1 MDFPYSVPYP
11 NAFLENNW
19 EYRIRI
25 QTKNY
30 TFAKAISNTTNR
42 TSIMKD
48 FLKYTL
54 ATIVGLL
61 ACMIIVSI
69 ISVVSII
76 GIAASSSPTTTV
88 SENSLFKLELKGEV
102 TERLV
107 DNPFAS
113 LMSEE
118 QTALGLNEI
127 LSSIQKAAENE
138 YIKGIYLEAGGIMAS
153 PASTEEIRNAL
164 VRFKQAGKFVVAYGD
179 NYTESDYYI
188 CSVADKIILNPQG
201 MVDWH
206 GLASQ
211 TIYFKDLLAQLGID
225 MEVFKVGTYKSAV
238 EPYTSMEMSD
248 ENREQITAYITSI
261 WGNMVDGVSLS
272 RGISAQQLNAY
283 ADRYIAF
290 EGAEASLTAGLVD
303 TLLYMDGVKAYLKEK
318 MEVEEDERLAILSL
332 DEVKNIQKNVPLD
345 KSGNIIA
352 MYYAEGQIVDV
363 PSTGMTTA
371 PEIVGEKVSMDLR
384 KLRDDETVKAVIL
397 RVNSPGGSA
406 FASEQIWNEVVKLKE
421 KKPVI
426 VSMGDYAASG
436 GYYISCAADTIIAQP
451 NTITGSIGIFGM
463 FPNPHKLIN
472 DKLKLNVET
481 VKTNKLADFGS
492 MSRPFNADE
501 RAIMQRYINQGYA
514 TFVKRCADG
523 RGMSTSD
530 IEAVA
535 QGRVWTGEMA
545 MELGLVDL
553 LGDIET
559 AKEIAAEKAGIDS
572 YTLLSYPE
580 EQGVFAML
588 MDQAKESYIETR
600 IGKVAGQFKDE
611 INLIYNLENMSN
623 LQARLPFFIHLTN

>member
-1 MDFPYSVPYP
+1 
-11 NAFLENNW
+11 
-19 EYRIRI
+19 
-25 QTKNY
+25 
-30 TFAKAISNTTNR
+30 
-42 TSIMKD
+42 
-48 FLKYTL
+48 
-54 ATIVGLL
+54 
-61 ACMIIVSI
+61 
-69 ISVVSII
+69 
-76 GIAASSSPTTTV
+76 
-88 SENSLFKLELKGEV
+88 
-102 TERLV
+102 
-107 DNPFAS
+107 
-113 LMSEE
+113 
-118 QTALGLNEI
+118 
-127 LSSIQKAAENE
+127 
-138 YIKGIYLEAGGIMAS
+138 MAN
-153 PASTEEIRNAL
+153 PASIEEIRNAL
-164 VRFKQAGKFVVAYGD
+164 VRFKQTGKFVVAYGD

-211 TIYFKDLLAQLGID
+211 TIYFKDLLAQLGVD

-261 WGNMVDGVSLS
+261 WDNMVDGVSLS
-272 RGISAQQLNAY
+272 RGISAKQLNEY

-303 TLLYMDGVKAYLKEK
+303 TLLYMDGTKSYLKQL
-318 MEVEEDERLAILSL
+318 MDTEEDDRLAVLTL

-352 MYYAEGQIVDV
+352 MYYAEGQIVDA
-363 PSTGMTTA
+363 PSTGMSTA

-472 DKLKLNVET
+472 DKLKLNIET

-523 RGMSTSD
+523 RSMSTSA

-545 MELGLVDL
+545 MELGLVDI

-559 AKEIAAEKAGIDS
+559 AKEIAAEKAGIES
-572 YTLLSYPE
+572 YTLISYPK
-580 EQGVFAML
+580 EQGAFDML
-588 MDQAKESYIETR
+588 LTQAKESYIETR

-611 INLIYNLENMSN
+611 LNLIYNLENMN
-623 LQARLPFFIHLTN
+623 KLQARLPYTIHLTN

>member
-1 MDFPYSVPYP
+1 
-11 NAFLENNW
+11 
-19 EYRIRI
+19 
-25 QTKNY
+25 
-30 TFAKAISNTTNR
+30 
-42 TSIMKD
+42 MKD

-54 ATIVGLL
+54 ASIVGLM
-61 ACMIIVSI
+61 ACTIIITIISIVSI
-69 ISVVSII
+69 A
-76 GIAASSSPTTTV
+76 GIAASSNTTTTV

-102 TERLV
+102 TERMI

-118 QTALGLNEI
+118 QTALGLNDV

-138 YIKGIYLEAGGIMAS
+138 YIKGIYLEAGGIMAN
-153 PASTEEIRNAL
+153 PASIEEIRNAL
-164 VRFKQAGKFVVAYGD
+164 VRFKQTGKFVVAYGD

-211 TIYFKDLLAQLGID
+211 TIYFKDLLAQLGVD

-261 WGNMVDGVSLS
+261 WNNMVDGVSLS
-272 RGISAQQLNAY
+272 RGISAKQLNEY

-303 TLLYMDGVKAYLKEK
+303 TLLYMDGTKSYLKQL
-318 MEVEEDERLAILSL
+318 MDTEEDDRLAVLTL

-352 MYYAEGQIVDV
+352 MYYAEGQIVDA
-363 PSTGMTTA
+363 PSTGMSTA

-472 DKLKLNVET
+472 DKLKLNIET

-523 RGMSTSD
+523 RSMSTSA

-545 MELGLVDL
+545 MELGLVDI

-559 AKEIAAEKAGIDS
+559 AKEIAAEKAGIES
-572 YTLLSYPE
+572 YTLISYPK
-580 EQGVFAML
+580 EQGAFDML
-588 MDQAKESYIETR
+588 LNQAKESYIETR

-611 INLIYNLENMSN
+611 LNLIYNLENMN
-623 LQARLPFFIHLTN
+623 KLQARLPYTIHLTN

>member
-1 MDFPYSVPYP
+1 
-11 NAFLENNW
+11 
-19 EYRIRI
+19 
-25 QTKNY
+25 
-30 TFAKAISNTTNR
+30 
-42 TSIMKD
+42 MKD

-54 ATIVGLL
+54 ASIVGLM
-61 ACMIIVSI
+61 ACTIIITIISIVSI
-69 ISVVSII
+69 V
-76 GIAASSSPTTTV
+76 GIAASSDTTTTV

-102 TERLV
+102 TERMI

-118 QTALGLNEI
+118 QTALGLNDV

-138 YIKGIYLEAGGIMAS
+138 HIKGIYLEAGGIMAN
-153 PASTEEIRNAL
+153 PASIEEIRNAL
-164 VRFKQAGKFVVAYGD
+164 VRFKQTGKFVVAYGD

-211 TIYFKDLLAQLGID
+211 TIYFKDLLAQLGVD

-261 WGNMVDGVSLS
+261 WDNMVDGVSLS
-272 RGISAQQLNAY
+272 RGISAKQLNEY

-303 TLLYMDGVKAYLKEK
+303 TLLYMDGTKSYLKQL
-318 MEVEEDERLAILSL
+318 MDTEEDDRLAVLTL

-352 MYYAEGQIVDV
+352 MYYAEGQIVDA
-363 PSTGMTTA
+363 PSTGMSTA

-472 DKLKLNVET
+472 DKLKLNIET

-523 RGMSTSD
+523 RSMSTSA

-545 MELGLVDL
+545 MELGLVDI

-559 AKEIAAEKAGIDS
+559 AKEIAAEKAGIES
-572 YTLLSYPE
+572 YTLISYPK
-580 EQGVFAML
+580 EQGAFDML
-588 MDQAKESYIETR
+588 LTQAKESYIETR

-611 INLIYNLENMSN
+611 LNLIYNLENMN
-623 LQARLPFFIHLTN
+623 KLQARLPYTIHLTN

>member
-1 MDFPYSVPYP
+1 
-11 NAFLENNW
+11 
-19 EYRIRI
+19 
-25 QTKNY
+25 
-30 TFAKAISNTTNR
+30 
-42 TSIMKD
+42 MKD

-54 ATIVGLL
+54 ASIVGLM
-61 ACMIIVSI
+61 ACTIIITIISIVSI
-69 ISVVSII
+69 V
-76 GIAASSSPTTTV
+76 GIAASSDTTTTV

-102 TERLV
+102 TERMI

-118 QTALGLNEI
+118 QTALGLNDV

-138 YIKGIYLEAGGIMAS
+138 YIKGIYLEAGGIMAN
-153 PASTEEIRNAL
+153 PASIEEIRNAL
-164 VRFKQAGKFVVAYGD
+164 VRFKQTGKFVVAYGD

-211 TIYFKDLLAQLGID
+211 TIYFKDLLAQLGVD

-261 WGNMVDGVSLS
+261 WDNMVDGVSLS
-272 RGISAQQLNAY
+272 RGISAKQLNEY

-303 TLLYMDGVKAYLKEK
+303 TLLYMDGTKSYLKQL
-318 MEVEEDERLAILSL
+318 MDTEEDDRLAVLTL

-352 MYYAEGQIVDV
+352 MYYAEGQIVDA
-363 PSTGMTTA
+363 PSTGMSTA

-472 DKLKLNVET
+472 DKLKLNIET

-523 RGMSTSD
+523 RSMSTSA

-545 MELGLVDL
+545 MELGLVDI

-559 AKEIAAEKAGIDS
+559 AKEIAAEKAGIES
-572 YTLLSYPE
+572 YTLISYPK
-580 EQGVFAML
+580 EQGAFDML
-588 MDQAKESYIETR
+588 LTQAKESYIETR

-611 INLIYNLENMSN
+611 LNLIYNLENMN
-623 LQARLPFFIHLTN
+623 KLQARLPYTIHLTN